1 MITLRDI
8 FTAYAPEYI
17 ERHPHLPISHHKAID
32 AICRCRTGAYGY
44 SVYACQ
50 HCGHHHRVNHAC
62 GNRHCPQCQHHKAQ
76 RWLHNQLQKQLPGPY
91 FLITF
96 TVPEALRPFCRSHP
110 TLAYQTMFK
119 ASSEA
124 LKRLAKDPRF
134 IGTTL
139 PGFTGILHTWGRQL
153 QYHPHIHY
161 IVPGGG
167 LSDNRDAWL
176 PSRAHFYVPVRAL
189 SPIYRAIFAEEM
201 CHAGQREQIA
211 PQVWDTPWNV
221 QVKPLQT
228 VPPPCNTSRRT
239 SSKSPSQSP
248 HRQPHGAH
256 RHLHLPQTRKFPPA
270 HHQPRRPGVIRRF
283 LQHILPAGFMKVR
296 HFGFLHASCPI
307 KTASGLL
314 LPCPPAPSWRGHT
327 PQPIPLRRW
336 PAPTA
341 ARNSLSSPGC
351 CPIRWPSGYGM
362 RGGLWAIIRRLHSD
376 LPRHSA

>member
-50 HCGHHHRVNHAC
+50 HCGHHHRGNHAC

-221 QVKPLQT
+221 HSQATPNGATSLQYLAPYVFKVAISNRRIVSLTERTVTFTYRKPGS
-228 VPPPCNTSRRT
+228 SRLRT
-239 SSKSPSQSP
+239 IN
-248 HRQPHGAH
+248 
-256 RHLHLPQTRKFPPA
+256 LDVLEF
-270 HHQPRRPGVIRRF
+270 IRRF

-307 KTASGLL
+307 KTDTIRPLITLPPGTLL
-314 LPCPPAPSWRGHT
+314 ARPHTTAHSFTALACPNCGAQLLVVTRVLPYQMAFWDTR
-327 PQPIPLRRW
+327 
-336 PAPTA
+336 
-341 ARNSLSSPGC
+341 
-351 CPIRWPSGYGM
+351 
-362 RGGLWAIIRRLHSD
+362 
-376 LPRHSA
+376 

>member
-1 MITLRDI
+1 MTTISAI

-17 ERHPHLPISHHKAID
+17 ERHPHLPTAHLKVID

-44 SVYACQ
+44 SLYACST
-50 HCGHHHRVNHAC
+50 CGQHHRVNHAC

-76 RWLHNQLQKQLPGPY
+76 QWLHHQLKQQLPGPY

-110 TLAYQTMFK
+110 TLAYQAMFK

-167 LSDNRDAWL
+167 LSANRMAWL

-201 CHAGQREQIA
+201 RKAGQLAQIT

-221 QVKPLQT
+221 HSQATPNGDTSLKYLAPYVFKVAISNRRIVGLQERT
-228 VPPPCNTSRRT
+228 VTFTYRKLGSARPRTTS
-239 SSKSPSQSP
+239 
-248 HRQPHGAH
+248 
-256 RHLHLPQTRKFPPA
+256 LDVLEF
-270 HHQPRRPGVIRRF
+270 IRRF
-283 LQHILPAGFMKVR
+283 LQHVLPTGFIKVR
-296 HFGFLHASCPI
+296 HFGFLNASCPI
-307 KTASGLL
+307 QTDTIRPLITQHPGPLL
-314 LPCPPAPSWRGHT
+314 EPPHTIANPSVAVACPNCGAPLLVVTRVLPSQMAFYDTG
-327 PQPIPLRRW
+327 
-336 PAPTA
+336 
-341 ARNSLSSPGC
+341 
-351 CPIRWPSGYGM
+351 
-362 RGGLWAIIRRLHSD
+362 
-376 LPRHSA
+376 